1 MYRECVKCR
10 EKTLRHIEEFDEGR
24 QVWVYCWQN
33 RVEEREN
40 VKANGQINRFKVQV
54 TVKEKV
60 QYTLRNLLDETNA
73 TLASRICRHEF
84 NISHQFNEI
93 KNLKDNLNENE
104 CIVHI
109 DFSENYACKMGEEVQ
124 GMHFGASRNQVSLH
138 TGVIYTKN
146 NKPSSFCTLS
156 PNTRHDPLAIWAHLH
171 PILDGVRNADDSI
184 NVVHFVSDGPT
195 TQYRSRKNF
204 YLFNHLIHKYGF
216 QHATWNFTE
225 AGHGKGAP
233 DGIGGL
239 IKRTADKAV
248 SFGRDICDANDM
260 FRELQNSNIAVQ
272 IYLINDVD
280 IENLSSEL
288 PQTLKSV
295 PDTMKLH
302 QVLSTI
308 GSTVISVR
316 PLSCFYTRPTICSCF
331 NRKDVDLQSV
341 VLSRLSLS
349 NSMSNLPVSDSA
361 STLQTSQST
370 TRPNSC
376 LPMSNPGSRL
386 SVVTNSDGTL
396 PQTKTVS
403 KLNPVHEG
411 TVDPDMI
418 GQWCVVEYDGLPF
431 PGVILDVDQ
440 EEIEVKVLHKVGAN
454 RYFWSLIDD
463 VLWYKYSQVVTLIP
477 EPTHVTKRHLQ
488 FRPDIWAEIS

>member
-1 MYRECVKCR
+1 MKGGKCGCIVG
-10 EKTLRHIEEFDEGR
+10 KT
-24 QVWVYCWQN
+24 
-33 RVEEREN
+33 VEEREN

-124 GMHFGASRNQVSLH
+124 GMHF
-138 TGVIYTKN
+138 
-146 NKPSSFCTLS
+146 
-156 PNTRHDPLAIWAHLH
+156 AIWAQLH
-171 PILDGVRNADDSI
+171 PILDGLRNADDSI
-184 NVVHFVSDGPT
+184 NAVHFVSDGPT

-248 SFGRDICDANDM
+248 SFSHDICDANDM

-288 PQTLKSV
+288 PQTLKSAS
-295 PDTMKLH
+295 DTMKL
-302 QVLSTI
+302 
-308 GSTVISVR
+308 
-316 PLSCFYTRPTICSCF
+316 
-331 NRKDVDLQSV
+331 LQ
-341 VLSRLSLS
+341 
-349 NSMSNLPVSDSA
+349 
-361 STLQTSQST
+361 
-370 TRPNSC
+370 
-376 LPMSNPGSRL
+376 
-386 SVVTNSDGTL
+386 
-396 PQTKTVS
+396 
-403 KLNPVHEG
+403 
-411 TVDPDMI
+411 
-418 GQWCVVEYDGLPF
+418 
-431 PGVILDVDQ
+431 
-440 EEIEVKVLHKVGAN
+440 
-454 RYFWSLIDD
+454 
-463 VLWYKYSQVVTLIP
+463 
-477 EPTHVTKRHLQ
+477 
-488 FRPDIWAEIS
+488 